1 MKKILFTAIMAAAVT
16 LSSFAADVTKVNRI
30 ILNKFATE
38 YAGAENVSWK
48 VTNEF
53 TKVSFVFEGE
63 ALEVFYNADGEQIA
77 TSKKVDFK
85 SIPFSAQ
92 KTIRNKYASY
102 AVLETVLL
110 EKAGIGTHFYV
121 SVENNGKKKV
131 LEVSLLGDV
140 SVYNK

>member
-53 TKVSFVFEGE
+53 TKASFVFEAE